1 MDISS
6 TSLANSAMSLQK
18 KQADSDI
25 MQRSLEKME
34 AVPVEQK
41 EGEAKQVE
49 KTSSDKQGRIDFYA

>member
-1 MDISS
+1 MDISA

-34 AVPVEQK
+34 AIPVEQK

-49 KTSSDKQGRIDFYA
+49 KTSSSKQGRIDFYA

>member
-1 MDISS
+1 MDINA

-18 KQADSDI
+18 QQADADI

-34 AVPVEQK
+34 SIPVEQK
-41 EGEAKQVE
+41 EGEAKQIE

>member
-1 MDISS
+1 MDMSVTS
-6 TSLANSAMSLQK
+6 TANTAMSLQK
-18 KQADSDI
+18 KQAEADI
-25 MQRSLEKME
+25 LQRSLEKQE